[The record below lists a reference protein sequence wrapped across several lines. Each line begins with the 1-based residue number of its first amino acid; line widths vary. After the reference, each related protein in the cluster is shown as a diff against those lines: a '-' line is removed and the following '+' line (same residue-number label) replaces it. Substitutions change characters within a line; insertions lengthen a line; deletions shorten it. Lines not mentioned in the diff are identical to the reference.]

1 MMIPEL
7 KEILHLFEKLIDG
20 GATYATIQAKIFK
33 TSRCITWSSEH
44 HHEEKL
50 FPHEYWALRVL
61 CAGHW
66 GVVTAPSFEDL
77 QSLSPS
83 ALLMALSSSQTVGY
97 SKNTQG
103 ILNPKPIRQ
112 MRFEPSKDH
121 ELQNTEDLL
130 LEIQHISELFD
141 HPIRSEHREQQV
153 QSYFWD
159 SEHSRGASEYI
170 NQSLTI
176 IQQAEENVESD
187 IHLHHVQALPL
198 VKDDDH
204 GQRWHKELKRWAN
217 TLSLDDYSGPSPED
231 FCWIFSHRAFAQL
244 VQKTL
249 GPTLCL
255 ERPDPFVEAM
265 NPSALNGTMIAPEF
279 LTIYSQPSL
288 FKASS
293 FLDEEGVPV
302 RQLPLVES
310 GVLSNFVMTRS
321 SSHQL
326 SRSLPVHKEKYLAG
340 AARISAKS
348 NTCYPDLKYT
358 EVSTGESLGK
368 DFRLSHLYI
377 NDVDIKTIDGAK
389 FEYLITAKNVLVNK
403 FSGMHKRH
411 IRRLQFQVNRDQLW
425 GQLMGVGR
433 DALTVSLPAPN
444 AKRGEAYSVFSTP
457 MAKFRGL
464 PCIWR

>member
-1 MMIPEL
+1 MIPEL
-7 KEILHLFEKLIDG
+7 KEILHLFEKLVDE
-20 GATYATIQAKIFK
+20 GASYVTMQAKVYK
-33 TSRCITWSSEH
+33 TNRRITWRLD
-44 HHEEKL
+44 HHEEEML
-50 FPHEYWALRVL
+50 FPHEYWTLRVL

-66 GVVTAPSFEDL
+66 GVVTAPSFEEL
-77 QSLSPS
+77 QGMTHSALAMAQSLGQ
-83 ALLMALSSSQTVGY
+83 LMGY
-97 SKNTQG
+97 SKNTQD
-103 ILNPKPIRQ
+103 ILDPKPIRQ

-130 LEIQHISELFD
+130 LEIKKISELFE
-141 HPIRSEHREQQV
+141 HPIRSEHREQQI

-176 IQQAEENVESD
+176 IQQAEQKIESD
-187 IHLHHVQALPL
+187 IHLHNVLALPL
-198 VKDDDH
+198 KEDDH
-204 GQRWHKELKRWAN
+204 HGQLWHKELKRWAN
-217 TLSLDDYSGPSPED
+217 TLSLDSYSGPSPED

-244 VQKTL
+244 VQQTL

-255 ERPDPFVEAM
+255 QRPDPFVENM
-265 NPSALNGTMIAPEF
+265 NPSSLNGTAIGPEF
-279 LTIYSQPSL
+279 LTIFSQPSL
-288 FKASS
+288 FKESS

-340 AARISAKS
+340 SARISAKNNMS
-348 NTCYPDLKYT
+348 YPDLKYT

-377 NDVDIKTIDGAK
+377 NDIEIKSLDGSK

-411 IRRLQFQVNRDQLW
+411 IRRLQFYVSRDQLW
-425 GQLMGVGR
+425 GQLLGVGR
-433 DALTVSLPAPN
+433 DALTVSLPAPH

-457 MAKFRGL
+457 MAKFRGF
-464 PCIWR
+464 PCIWC